1 LFTII
6 TLTVYLYS
14 VLCTVI
20 IVLILFYTTVKLKLI
35 VTTDLYETS
44 FCIHV
49 DGWLSSLTANLFF
62 ISIYLRKFY
71 QKSVYICDILL

>member
-49 DGWLSSLTANLFF
+49 DGWL
-62 ISIYLRKFY
+62 
-71 QKSVYICDILL
+71 